1 MNEKRSGLTSR
12 EAENKLAEFGTNEL
26 KDQKRTTTLQIFLHQ
41 FKNFLVLLLFVAAAI
56 SFTVGEVLDAGIIIL
71 ILLINIALGFF
82 QEFKA
87 ENAIAALKKLTA
99 TNVRVIRNG
108 EEQLV
113 DSRYLVPG
121 DIIKLGEGDKVPAD
135 AKILASVRFE
145 VNEAALTG
153 ESLPVAKSEKN
164 ADVSMVFMGTI
175 VSSGRATV
183 EIIKTGSQ
191 TKFGSLAQSLSDI
204 DKGDT
209 PLTHKITRLG
219 IQVSTGAIIIT
230 AVLFVVGLLRDQKI
244 IDMLLTSI
252 SLLVAAVP
260 EGLPAVITITLA
272 VGLQRMARQKAI
284 LRKLGAIEALGNT
297 TVIATDKTGTLT
309 ENKMRVVSVWVNEN
323 TYAINELKKVLNN
336 ASVRELIRCGII
348 CNDAHLRYTPEEGYT
363 ILGEQTEGSLL
374 VLAKDVGIDPET
386 VKNSGQL
393 IDEFSFDPQKKIMS
407 VLWQGRHTRTLYS
420 KGAPENMLALS
431 THISLSG
438 KRKKMTKADHEKI
451 NKAIIA
457 AAQKGLRVLAL
468 AQKDT
473 NKQVKTRDSAEKE
486 LTFLG
491 LVGIA
496 DPPRHDVKEV
506 IQIAREA
513 GIKTIMITGDNPL
526 TATYIGREIGLM
538 ESENCVVTG
547 QQLAQMHDEELAERL
562 ETSCVFARTTPE
574 DKYRI
579 VRILQKHGHSVTVTG
594 DGVNDALA
602 LKQANVGVAMGI
614 TGTDVAKEVSDMV
627 ITDDNFVSIVKAVRE
642 GRIIFDNIVKS
653 ITYLLACNLG
663 EVMLIF
669 IAIALGYP
677 APLLP
682 VQILWIN
689 LVTDGLPAL
698 SLAFDPGSPMIMKRQ
713 SYVNGHYLLNKSNVW
728 PILEF
733 GGLTAFIPLAFY
745 LVMVMIM
752 PLDSARTVAF
762 TIMVL
767 TQMIIIFFI
776 RTDQKFLS
784 NKLLLIS
791 VALSLLLQYIIITFE
806 PFKTIFHIGI

>member
-1 MNEKRSGLTSR
+1 
-12 EAENKLAEFGTNEL
+12 
-26 KDQKRTTTLQIFLHQ
+26 
-41 FKNFLVLLLFVAAAI
+41 
-56 SFTVGEVLDAGIIIL
+56 
-71 ILLINIALGFF
+71 
-82 QEFKA
+82 
-87 ENAIAALKKLTA
+87 
-99 TNVRVIRNG
+99 
-108 EEQLV
+108 
-113 DSRYLVPG
+113 
-121 DIIKLGEGDKVPAD
+121 
-135 AKILASVRFE
+135 
-145 VNEAALTG
+145 
-153 ESLPVAKSEKN
+153 
-164 ADVSMVFMGTI
+164 
-175 VSSGRATV
+175 
-183 EIIKTGSQ
+183 
-191 TKFGSLAQSLSDI
+191 
-204 DKGDT
+204 
-209 PLTHKITRLG
+209 
-219 IQVSTGAIIIT
+219 
-230 AVLFVVGLLRDQKI
+230 
-244 IDMLLTSI
+244 MLLTSI